1 MCDHLVGLT
10 RHNLAKILED
20 RWTEEQPAAK
30 RTKRDDSCVTSK
42 KSVEGVCWLAPMGRN
57 HALGAAFYVY
67 LQRPEAIHDAKD
79 CEKMHCF
86 EHPEQSECRGMCRR
100 RAEIKR
106 VEHVQLRASGAYRS
120 PRHVDDFE
128 IQRAIADRDKAP
140 PLECTFRACKNAEL
154 RNLLKDYAMVESVGN
169 FNRNAPD
176 IGADESTLESNCG
189 LEMGLLQFRLR
200 RRRSKGEL
208 GPKAE
213 TSLNLDDFAPLCD
226 EEIVRDTCRL
236 LNEGYKHAEE
246 IEEHLSS
253 QGTDALD
260 QFKGQMGQKA
270 ADGKVWVECMPL
282 CHSIVSYLQTTAVC
296 PPTSD
301 VACYTVNG
309 QTYCDVDVRPSQ
321 LKSLGPGSDQDL
333 PDFGD
338 KDSFLKTRGKNIS
351 QVPVETL
358 TTPGEDMD
366 SDTPKAAGIQYSFWE
381 GLERLANLF
390 RIYPEQGQQDL
401 MRSESGSSLLET
413 ENHLGKMTKKE
424 ARLNRQKE
432 EQAKAYMGLVIRAFS
447 ARQTQVHMTRWFG
460 SDSFKN
466 PAARK
471 EVLRVLN
478 SVDHMISNVHYVYP
492 GMMCETNTFA
502 YVYPRGGKCTA
513 SELGEYAC
521 RMTKDTNRFVF
532 YLCPLYFKRP
542 QEMVETLVHEGSH
555 HATAYTDD
563 VDFEG
568 GKAYGR
574 RTCKKLAKM
583 EPLQALKNAD
593 NFCYYIQDVAV
604 EVPDHPAA
612 E

>member
-1 MCDHLVGLT
+1 MTWGSTGST
-10 RHNLAKILED
+10 RLGTFLILALPIV
-20 RWTEEQPAAK
+20 PAF
-30 RTKRDDSCVTSK
+30 RS
-42 KSVEGVCWLAPMGRN
+42 
-57 HALGAAFYVY
+57 
-67 LQRPEAIHDAKD
+67 
-79 CEKMHCF
+79 F
-86 EHPEQSECRGMCRR
+86 ES
-100 RAEIKR
+100 
-106 VEHVQLRASGAYRS
+106 
-120 PRHVDDFE
+120 
-128 IQRAIADRDKAP
+128 
-140 PLECTFRACKNAEL
+140 
-154 RNLLKDYAMVESVGN
+154 
-169 FNRNAPD
+169 
-176 IGADESTLESNCG
+176 
-189 LEMGLLQFRLR
+189 
-200 RRRSKGEL
+200 EL

-213 TSLNLDDFAPLCD
+213 PSLNLDDFAPLCD

-236 LNEGYKHAEE
+236 LNEGYKHAEVEIFTTWEE

-253 QGTDALD
+253 EGTDALD

-604 EVPDHPAA
+604 EVPDHPASEVMPSCPSFA
-612 E
+612 TYKRPDNDGDCKCPEHQECHFGGQRGCPFSGTARLQSYSEVYFNAGCTGCTCKAPEPTHNERWGGWPNGTI